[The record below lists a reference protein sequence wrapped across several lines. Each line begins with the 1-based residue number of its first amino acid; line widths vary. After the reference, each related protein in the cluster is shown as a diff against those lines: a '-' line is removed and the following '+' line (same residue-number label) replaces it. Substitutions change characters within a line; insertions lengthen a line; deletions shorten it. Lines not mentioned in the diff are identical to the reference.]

1 MFNHM
6 VKHGSEPLDRTFAAL
21 SHPVRREMVT
31 RLSRRDMYVTELA
44 AHFTVSLPGAS
55 KHIGQ
60 LEKAGLVT
68 RRVMGRDHLIQLAP
82 NELADAADWLA
93 TFEELWLPRGQ
104 R

>member
-6 VKHGSEPLDRTFAAL
+6 VKHSSQPIDRTFAAL
-21 SHPVRREMVT
+21 SHPVRREILT
-31 RLSRRDMYVTELA
+31 RLSRHDMYVTQLA
-44 AHFTVSLPGAS
+44 AHFTISLPGVS

-68 RRVMGRDHLIQLAP
+68 RHVIGRDHLIQLAP
-82 NELADAADWLA
+82 NNLADAADWLA
-93 TFEELWLPRGQ
+93 AFEDFWPPRGQ